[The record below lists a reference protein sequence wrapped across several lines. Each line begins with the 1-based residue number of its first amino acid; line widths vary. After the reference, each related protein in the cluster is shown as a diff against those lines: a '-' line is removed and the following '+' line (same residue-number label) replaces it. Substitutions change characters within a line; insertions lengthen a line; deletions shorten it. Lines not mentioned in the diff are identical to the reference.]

1 MIGGVTSHMLPHLS
15 AVFHLYENR
24 PLVRNFTRFQSL
36 MPEKVNTFLTHSWKN
51 DEQSATL
58 PNKKHTTFKIIN
70 NNNNNNISKNIH
82 NLIET
87 YVLNPLPSHCL
98 NVTFYSLLEYS
109 STN

>member
-1 MIGGVTSHMLPHLS
+1 
-15 AVFHLYENR
+15 
-24 PLVRNFTRFQSL
+24 

-70 NNNNNNISKNIH
+70 NNNNISKNIH

-87 YVLNPLPSHCL
+87 CVLNPLPSH
-98 NVTFYSLLEYS
+98 
-109 STN
+109 